1 MADFLSD
8 VTCKRCLQSAGRMI
22 DNGLA
27 EVGQVWRMHKDKT
40 RTLVRE
46 ELVLIGQN
54 ATMEPCGREPR
65 SDTYPT

>member
-54 ATMEPCGREPR
+54 DQGDGSPSQDFNEAQK
-65 SDTYPT
+65 